1 MKYIIDK
8 YPMSFTLILEG
19 MVSTNDMYFYVAYKS
34 RKSGR
39 MSTHAVKTQELKDFQ
54 ENMYKILPEVMNDS
68 IIQHYKEAISSGMYG
83 LQIYTVVKMPHS
95 NYVSSDA
102 SNYIKAYEDCIS
114 SVMKKSC
121 ATKRNN
127 PLDDKNNLS
136 YYTDKLCSKDDKWHV
151 STEIKLKVR
160 DYYYRNTISNEDDKH
175 RLLEL
180 LPSDMESIIYSYNDI
195 TDRVTLVVSSGIC
208 PVCGKANCISI
219 VDKYKS
225 VCDNCKTT
233 YIKSDYK

>member
-1 MKYIIDK
+1 MIYTIDD
-8 YPMSFTLILEG
+8 YPMTFTLILDK

-54 ENMYKILPEVMNDS
+54 EHMYKVLSEVIDYT
-68 IIQHYKEAISSGMYG
+68 IVQHYKDAISSGMYG
-83 LQIYTVVKMPHS
+83 LHIHTVVHMPHN
-95 NYVSSDA
+95 NYISSDV

-114 SVMKKSC
+114 SVMKRSC

-151 STEIKLKVR
+151 TTQINLKVR
-160 DYYYRNTISNEDDKH
+160 DYHYRYTISSDENKQ
-175 RLLEL
+175 RLLQL
-180 LPSDMESIIYSYNDI
+180 SQSDRVAVLFTGSDII
-195 TDRVTLVVSSGIC
+195 DRVTHSVLMNIC
-208 PVCGKANCISI
+208 PVCGKLDCLSSVDNKLICNNC
-219 VDKYKS
+219 
-225 VCDNCKTT
+225 NTT
-233 YIKSDYK
+233 YIKY